1 MGVNMSKDAVR
12 IDVDAAPTQEDIAVV
27 RAGLRAHN
35 QRHLPGQEWRNI
47 ALYLRDAEDRILGG
61 VLAEIGW
68 DWLHISILWVDERT
82 RGQGYGSRLLAAI
95 EAEARR
101 AGCRGVFLDTFSFQ
115 ARPFYERNGYEV
127 FGALADF
134 PAGYERYFLRKSLIG
149 SA

>member
-1 MGVNMSKDAVR
+1 MSKDAVR
-12 IDVDAAPTQEDIAVV
+12 IDVDDEPIQDDTAVV

-35 QRHLPGQEWRNI
+35 QLHLPGQEWRFI
-47 ALYLRDAEDRILGG
+47 ALYLRDDEDRILGG

-68 DWLHISILWVDERT
+68 DWLHISVLWVDERA
-82 RGQGYGSRLLAAI
+82 RGQGYGSRLLVAA

-127 FGALADF
+127 FGSLEDF
-134 PAGYERYFLRKSLIG
+134 PAGYERYFLRKSLLD